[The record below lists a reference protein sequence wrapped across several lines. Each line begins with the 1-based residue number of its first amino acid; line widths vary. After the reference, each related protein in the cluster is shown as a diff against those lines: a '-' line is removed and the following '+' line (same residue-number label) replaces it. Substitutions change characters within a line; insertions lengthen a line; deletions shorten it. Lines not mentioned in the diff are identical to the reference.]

1 MTPEK
6 LKTNL
11 IKLKSEIARKPSVY
25 TSDYAISVNESF
37 KIYTRTST
45 INFILSLSEFLYER
59 NWPFPAYILE
69 IKPSYIKIIISS
81 SVFFLWSIKQKFLE
95 FIMNK
100 ETTIQKEKIQYF
112 IDRFICNLFYLCKKE
127 IFLKWK
133 SNPIFVKKHYIIDNI
148 YFTYKSKYWY
158 SCIISAMPLLDFL
171 CRNYFNTNRLERD
184 ITQLIS
190 IFRKSGILAR
200 NVKPGHIAWE
210 VAKEA
215 GENTKEATEKD
226 LRLVGIY
233 LGSFLDFA
241 DIYYDYYRK
250 ETPNLVKN
258 INRHAIIH
266 GSDLDIWNK
275 ENATRILIFLDLML
289 CLEPALRILLK
300 ED

>member
-6 LKTNL
+6 LKINL
-11 IKLKSEIARKPSVY
+11 IKLKSEIARKPLVY
-25 TSDYAISVNESF
+25 TSDHAMSVNDSF
-37 KIYTRTST
+37 KKYTRTST
-45 INFILSLSEFLYER
+45 INLILSLSEFLYER

-81 SVFFLWSIKQKFLE
+81 SVFILWLIKQKILE
-95 FIMNK
+95 FFINK
-100 ETTIQKEKIQYF
+100 KTTIQKEKIQYF
-112 IDRFICNLFYLCKKE
+112 IDRFMCNLFYLFKKE
-127 IFLKWK
+127 IFSKWR

-148 YFTYKSKYWY
+148 YFNYKSKYWY

-171 CRNYFNTNRLERD
+171 CRNYLSTNRLERD
-184 ITQLIS
+184 ITQVIS
-190 IFRKSGILAR
+190 MFRKSGILAKH
-200 NVKPGHIAWE
+200 VKPGHIAWK
-210 VAKEA
+210 VAEEE
-215 GENTKEATEKD
+215 GENIKEATEKD

-241 DIYYDYYRK
+241 DIYYSYYRK
-250 ETPNLVKN
+250 ETPSLVNN

-275 ENATRILIFLDLML
+275 ENATRILIFLDLL
-289 CLEPALRILLK
+289 YLEPALRILLK

>member
-1 MTPEK
+1 
-6 LKTNL
+6 
-11 IKLKSEIARKPSVY
+11 
-25 TSDYAISVNESF
+25 
-37 KIYTRTST
+37 
-45 INFILSLSEFLYER
+45 
-59 NWPFPAYILE
+59 
-69 IKPSYIKIIISS
+69 
-81 SVFFLWSIKQKFLE
+81 
-95 FIMNK
+95 MNK